1 MLEWTEERGACS
13 AHLQLLLSRGRTAF
27 FVSFASPFQYF
38 YSTYGA
44 YHYQRQSIQFQT
56 RVKTKVRVSTLCI
69 RAFYGPDYGRG
80 RTPSRSTEKV
90 ERMRRCV
97 EVRQPTQSL
106 TSHNRGLATRLSQ
119 AAPISVLCAATRR
132 SRREPSAETCR
143 LAPLTSALQTEQR
156 VVSAVA
162 ARPHRRPSIR
172 VPVQRAGARARIIP
186 DRNAGT
192 VIMRQ

>member
-1 MLEWTEERGACS
+1 MDRGACS
-13 AHLQLLLSRGRTAF
+13 AHLQLPLDYGSTFTRANRVLR
-27 FVSFASPFQYF
+27 FVCFPFYF

-44 YHYQRQSIQFQT
+44 YQRQSIQTQT
-56 RVKTKVRVSTLCI
+56 RVKTKVRVSTLYI

-172 VPVQRAGARARIIP
+172 VPVQRAGARAR
-186 DRNAGT
+186 A
-192 VIMRQ
+192 